1 MAEKVF
7 GIDISRWQGNF
18 NFDKA
23 VKEGVEFVIVKG
35 GGGDDGLYVDRKF
48 NENYNAVK
56 QRKLPVG
63 VYWFSK
69 ALTVADAKKE
79 AEYFYSNC
87 LKGKQFE
94 LPVYIDIEHKAQTT
108 LGKRLLTDIVKTWC
122 EYLEQ
127 KGFWVG
133 IYSTPYFF
141 NTYMYDNELTCY
153 AHWVAHWAK
162 ECSYKNMSC
171 FGMWQFGGET
181 NAIRTNKVAGVVCD
195 QNYMLVDYP
204 AKIKAAGMNG
214 FKKTTTATKPTP
226 TPTPAKPAA
235 TKTYKKG
242 EKVVLKDAATYSSST
257 STKATKRSGTYYI
270 YDGQKING
278 RYRITNKEKN
288 CGKKPMGL
296 YVSFWAKL

>member
-1 MAEKVF
+1 MAVKKF

-56 QRKLPVG
+56 QHKLPIG

-69 ALTVADAKKE
+69 ALSVAEAKKE
-79 AEYFYSNC
+79 AEYFYTNC

-94 LPVYIDIEHKAQTT
+94 LPVYIDVENKAQ
-108 LGKRLLTDIVKTWC
+108 LAVGQRKLTDIIKAWC
-122 EYLEQ
+122 EYLEA
-127 KGFWVG
+127 KGYWVG
-133 IYSTPYFF
+133 IYSSLSYF

-153 AHWVAHWAK
+153 AHWVAQWSK
-162 ECSYKNMSC
+162 ECTYKTTSC
-171 FGMWQFGGET
+171 LGMWQFGGET

-195 QNYMLVDYP
+195 QDYMLVDYP
-204 AKIKAAGMNG
+204 ALVKKAGLNG
-214 FKKTTTATKPTP
+214 FKKTTTAPKPTP
-226 TPTPAKPAA
+226 KPTP
-235 TKTYKKG
+235 KTYKKG
-242 EKVVLKDAATYSSST
+242 DKIVLKDTPTFTTST
-257 STKATKRSGTYYI
+257 SAKAKKRNGTYYI
-270 YDGQKING
+270 YDGIKING

-288 CGKKPMGL
+288 CGRKPIGL